1 MITRE
6 EFENIALLSKL
17 YVAEDE
23 YSSVCADLQQMMD
36 FADEV
41 SQAPV
46 ETEQSRTFEYTPLR
60 KDEVSESLSKSD
72 VLSNARLCENGY
84 FKVEKND

>member
-23 YSSVCADLQQMMD
+23 CAEVMAALQQMMD
-36 FADEV
+36 FAEEV
-41 SQAPV
+41 SNTEV
-46 ETEQSRTFEYTPLR
+46 EIKEFTPCEYTPLR
-60 KDEVSESLSKSD
+60 EDAVSCSLEREA
-72 VLSNARLCENGY
+72 VLSNAKLCKEGY
-84 FKVEKND
+84 FKVEKKD